1 MHLKPTKSKSK
12 LGLGTFLLTGL
23 FLLAGVEIFSDQ
35 NVPMKSLPINISD
48 LSRAWLWILLIGFLA
63 HSGLFSAAETA
74 LFSLDRIRLT
84 HIQHRHPRGYLYIQM
99 LLNTPHTTLT
109 SILLLNRFVNTGA
122 AISAGAL
129 AQNYLAGSPV
139 LSFLSGA
146 AGVTFL
152 ILILGE
158 IMPKTLAIERAETL
172 GILCSPLLLIYIWL
186 TTPLRLI
193 IGFINSLLFRLFK
206 IPPTRNTDTSS
217 EEDLKMMLVSG
228 ELDTLLE
235 DDEKEMID
243 GVFELRQKTGEEIMT
258 PRTVLEAYPNTLSQ
272 KEMVES
278 VRKGSHNRILIYAED
293 LDHIIGTLH
302 IKDLLLHPDHPYA
315 DLVREPYLV
324 PPKKELTAL
333 LRDMQKSHTHLAI
346 VLDEYGGTAG
356 IVTLHDLLEEIVG
369 DIKDA
374 KEAAKEQKDVVR
386 IEPDHYHVAGKID
399 VSQLNETFN
408 LGLDEGIART
418 IGGYVF
424 NLLGRL
430 PTEGEEFDTSGW
442 RFQIMK
448 MDGNRIDRI
457 SMQKIRMGT
466 GESATGKEGTS

>member
-1 MHLKPTKSKSK
+1 